1 LTPSP
6 EHCGRGFPEAGGA
19 SVSSRRRFRRALAPA
34 LLLACLTGWS
44 VLAPAA
50 SLVDA
55 AFEPLVRRL
64 VADGFSEAA
73 LRRLFSRSDVVFSKS
88 TMGDKLMTLY
98 MAKYGLRIVTE
109 VQTRLKAL
117 GWYPGPVDGRLDRMT
132 KWSIKAYL
140 AAVDLPAVPVANRAL
155 LDELAKTPKPAP
167 ADLKFPAFT
176 TPEVHERMLSAARL
190 AEAREFMAANR
201 EALAR
206 VRQRY
211 GVPEEYLVAVLAVE
225 TRVGRYLGDRM
236 ALTNLASL
244 AAAENLDVLAP
255 LFDDE
260 QPSPERRAWLT
271 AKAREKGEWAYRE
284 LKALLR
290 YANAQGL
297 DPMSIPGS
305 IYGAIGI
312 CQFMPSNALKYAV
325 DGDGDGKA
333 DLFNTDDALM
343 SLGNI
348 LTAMGWKTTMSDEA
362 KRKVFFAYNHS
373 TIYVNTL
380 MDAAGRLRDGTASAT
395 LDK

>member
-1 LTPSP
+1 MTPSP

-117 GWYPGPVDGRLDRMT
+117 GWYPGPADGRLDRMT